1 MRAARVLTAE
11 RWQRIE
17 PILDAALDLPGAER
31 GAFIVVQCAGDE
43 ALAAEILQ
51 LIADMERP
59 HAELD
64 APATELWTELREDGA
79 DDGNRRPTRLSDRYR
94 IEAEIGRGGM
104 AIVYRA
110 FDERVQRRVAIKV
123 LRTDVAAAVSS
134 ERFNAE
140 VRLTAKLRHANVV
153 SLFDSGESDG
163 FTYFVMP
170 YIVGETLRDRLAV
183 QGALSLPEVMR
194 IVCAILAGLEHA
206 HAAGIVHRDVKPSNV
221 MLAGD
226 DVLLADF
233 GIARLLDA
241 VETERTES
249 GVVLGTPQYMSPE
262 QADGVSDAGV
272 ASDIYSVGCVL
283 YELLTGERSRRIAS
297 RTLISVTA
305 VDVTQQQARIAAMP
319 PAIATVVAKAMAS
332 DPLQRYGSAAEFSA
346 ALARAAE
353 LKTLSSGVPFKAR
366 SRGSARKWAAGLIAA
381 GIAAFVAVA
390 YLRTHPGPLTGGTA
404 IVVGDTNVLELL
416 PYEYDASARARFGKP
431 DQLRSALGRWT
442 GVRLADAL
450 RSDEITAARGTR
462 PIGTADASAIA
473 RRLGAGRY
481 IRRDVAESGGQ
492 VYVHAG
498 LYDTGT
504 GTLVT
509 EATAEFVAGPQAS
522 DSVFRELADQ
532 LLFPTVPHGI
542 RGGVQVGTASRPALI
557 SFAAGMAA
565 VNSWDLPAADS
576 ALARASSADSTF
588 SRAELWLAQ
597 VRVWQ
602 ARPKEG
608 WTYLLARAQTDTSAL
623 PAQERRVLAAL
634 SAAGRGETAR
644 ACMLWQR
651 LAVDQVSDFSS
662 WYSAALC
669 ELADATVVRDTR
681 SASGWRFRSS
691 SAHGVR
697 SMLQAFDILPAVHRE
712 FRTEWFSGL
721 ATTLWTS
728 PTLVRLGTAAR
739 PDTGVFFAYPSW
751 DVRGDSLFFVPYRMN
766 EFARLATRTVPTSLR
781 LAVRHQ
787 REILLRA
794 TTGWRSAFPRSADAA
809 LAVAIALDKLG
820 DASAVDT
827 LAVARQ
833 LAVNDEERLRISIAT
848 VWLMVKYG
856 VPDDL
861 TRLREARR
869 IAGSLLH
876 DYPAPSRALAPPL
889 ASLAL
894 LTGQLR
900 LAATLVR
907 RGASLADQKDA
918 LVPLPV
924 LEWAATL
931 QVLAAVGVRPDSLL
945 SLEERI
951 STAIDRLGA
960 TERQGSV
967 RMSLIG
973 RAATMGFPAF
983 RSAFIREFAANG
995 DLLASAEEAWERG
1008 QTATVRRL
1016 LTTLEKNRR
1025 FAYPEDLKLETLL
1038 PEAELLRAMG
1048 DARGAIARLDP
1059 TLNAIS
1065 GSELARLQDPVGA
1078 ATLARAIGVRAELAA
1093 TTGDAREAARWGKA
1107 LSLLWAEADSVLQ
1120 PTVRAMTAMS
1130 GKSAK

>member
-1 MRAARVLTAE
+1 MTAE

-17 PILDAALDLPGAER
+17 PILDAALDRPGAER
-31 GAFIVVQCAGDE
+31 GAFIAVQCAGDD

-64 APATELWTELREDGA
+64 VPATDLWTDQREDGA
-79 DDGNRRPTRLSDRYR
+79 DDGHRRPTRLSDRYR

-110 FDERVQRRVAIKV
+110 FDERVQRQVAIKV
-123 LRTDVAAAVSS
+123 LRTDVAAAVSG
-134 ERFNAE
+134 ERFKAE

-170 YIVGETLRDRLAV
+170 YIIGETLRDRLAV
-183 QGALSLPEVMR
+183 QGTLPLPEAVR
-194 IVCAILAGLEHA
+194 IVRGILAALEHA
-206 HAAGIVHRDVKPSNV
+206 HAAGVVHRDVKPSNV

-233 GIARLLDA
+233 GIARVLDA

-262 QADGVSDAGV
+262 QAVGASDTGV
-272 ASDIYSVGCVL
+272 ASDVYSVGCVL

-297 RTLISVTA
+297 RTPISLTA
-305 VDVTQQQARIAAMP
+305 VDVTEQQARIAEMP

-332 DPLQRYGSAAEFSA
+332 DPRKRYVSATEFSA
-346 ALARAAE
+346 ALLRAAE
-353 LKTLSSGVPFKAR
+353 PTTLSSGVPFTAR
-366 SRGSARKWAAGLIAA
+366 RRATARKWTARFIAA
-381 GIAAFVAVA
+381 GIAAVGVAA
-390 YLRTHPGPLTGGTA
+390 YLRTPAGPVAAGTA
-404 IVVGDTNVLELL
+404 IVMGDTNVLELL
-416 PYEYDASARARFGKP
+416 PYEYDASARVRFGKP
-431 DQLRSALGRWT
+431 DQLRAALGRWN
-442 GVRLADAL
+442 GVRLVDAL
-450 RSDEITAARGTR
+450 RSDEITAARGAR
-462 PIGTADASAIA
+462 PIGTAEGSAIA

-481 IRRDVAESGGQ
+481 IRRDVAERSGQ
-492 VYVHAG
+492 VYLHAG

-509 EATAEFVAGPQAS
+509 EGTAEIAGAPQAS
-522 DSVFRELADQ
+522 EGAFQELADQ
-532 LLFPTVPHGI
+532 LLFPGVPHGF
-542 RGGVQVGTASRPALI
+542 RTGVQVGTASRPALI
-557 SFAAGMAA
+557 SFAAGIAA
-565 VNSWDLPAADS
+565 VRSWDLPAADS
-576 ALARASSADSTF
+576 ALARAASADSAF

-602 ARPKEG
+602 ARPKEH
-608 WTYLLARAQTDTSAL
+608 WAYLLARAQSDTSTL
-623 PAQERRVLAAL
+623 PAKERRVLAAL

-644 ACMLWQR
+644 ACMLWQQ
-651 LAVDQVSDFSS
+651 LAVEQVNDFSS

-669 ELADATVVRDTR
+669 ELADATVVRDSR

-691 SAHGVR
+691 SAHGVQ

-712 FRTEWFSGL
+712 FRTQWFSGL
-721 ATTLWTS
+721 AATLWTS

-739 PDTGVFFAYPSW
+739 PDTGLFFAYPSW
-751 DVRGDSLFFVPYRMN
+751 DVRGDSLFFVPYRTDD
-766 EFARLATRTVPTSLR
+766 FARRAKRSVPTTLH
-781 LAVRHQ
+781 LAVRRQ

-809 LAVAIALDKLG
+809 VAVAIALDKLG

-827 LAVARQ
+827 LAVAGQ
-833 LAVNDEERLRISIAT
+833 LAVSDEERLRISIAT

-861 TRLREARR
+861 TQLREARR
-869 IAGSLLH
+869 IAGSLLL
-876 DYPAPSRALAPPL
+876 DYPAPSRALASPL

-894 LTGQLR
+894 LTGQLH
-900 LAATLVR
+900 LATTLVR
-907 RGASLADQKDA
+907 RGSSSADQKGA

-924 LEWAATL
+924 LESAAML

-945 SLEERI
+945 LLEQRI
-951 STAIDRLGA
+951 STAIDA
-960 TERQGSV
+960 SVAPERRSSV

-973 RAATMGFPAF
+973 RAATMGFPVF
-983 RSAFIREFAANG
+983 RSAFIPEFAANG
-995 DLLASAEEAWERG
+995 DALAMAEQAWARG
-1008 QTATVRRL
+1008 ETTKVRGL

-1025 FAYPEDLKLETLL
+1025 FVPPEDLKLETLL
-1038 PEAELLRAMG
+1038 PEAELLRGMG
-1048 DARGAIARLDP
+1048 DARAAIARFDR
-1059 TLNAIS
+1059 TLKAIS
-1065 GSELARLQDPVGA
+1065 ASELAQLQDPIGA
-1078 ATLARAIGVRAELAA
+1078 ATMARAIGVRAELAA
-1093 TTGDAREAARWGKA
+1093 TTGDSREAARWGKV
-1107 LSLLWAEADSVLQ
+1107 LSVLWADADSMLQ
-1120 PTVRAMTAMS
+1120 PTVRALTAMS
-1130 GKSAK
+1130 GKAAK